1 MSANASSPLRQRGV
15 AALEFGLTMMVL
27 FIVLF
32 AVVSYGALF
41 WAKQRVSFAAGEGA
55 RAVLEGSLAGP
66 VSPLVGCVRATQ
78 AAGFL
83 VVSCE
88 PRRQACGWS
97 GASLDCVAIVVSFDI
112 ARWPMVGALQQVGA
126 LVGGDES
133 RWMPDAVWGRAVVQV
148 KPEALL

>member
-1 MSANASSPLRQRGV
+1 MNASLPALSFERGI
-15 AALEFGLTMMVL
+15 AALEFALTMMVL
-27 FIVLF
+27 FIVFF

-78 AAGFL
+78 AAGL
-83 VVSCE
+83 LEIACE

-97 GASLDCVAIVVSFDI
+97 GGSLDCVVIVVSYDI
-112 ARWPMVGALQQVGA
+112 ARWPMVGALQQLGA

-133 RWMPDAVWGRAVVQV
+133 RWMPDSVWGRAVVQV